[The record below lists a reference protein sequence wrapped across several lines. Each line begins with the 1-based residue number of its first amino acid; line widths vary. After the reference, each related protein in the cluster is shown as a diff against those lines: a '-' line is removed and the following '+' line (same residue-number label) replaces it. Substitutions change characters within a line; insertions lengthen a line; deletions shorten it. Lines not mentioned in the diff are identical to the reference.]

1 MITANDLKVK
11 GIKAI
16 EKELEERD
24 EAIISFRGK
33 PKYIVLDIEEYDRIR
48 ALELDLLYLQ
58 AQEEIKSGKAMR
70 VNSQEELEE
79 GPFKTPCQ
87 VSISNTF
94 LVVTPPT

>member
-33 PKYIVLDIEEYDRIR
+33 PKYIVLDIEEYETMR
-48 ALELDLLYLQ
+48 ALQIEVAYKELKKKKEQ
-58 AQEEIKSGKAMR
+58 GKAYR
-70 VNSQEELEE
+70 SDADTLIQRIENEL
-79 GPFKTPCQ
+79 
-87 VSISNTF
+87 
-94 LVVTPPT
+94 

>member
-16 EKELEERD
+16 EKELQERD

-33 PKYIVLDIEEYDRIR
+33 PKYIVLGIEKYDRIR

-58 AQEEIKSGKAMR
+58 AQEEIKSGKAIR
-70 VNSQEELEE
+70 ISTKKELEE
-79 GPFKTPCQ
+79 HLK
-87 VSISNTF
+87 N
-94 LVVTPPT
+94 L

>member
-33 PKYIVLDIEEYDRIR
+33 PKYIVLDIEEYEMMRSLQIEAAYKELKNKKEQDKAYISDANTLIQRIEN
-48 ALELDLLYLQ
+48 EL
-58 AQEEIKSGKAMR
+58 
-70 VNSQEELEE
+70 
-79 GPFKTPCQ
+79 
-87 VSISNTF
+87 
-94 LVVTPPT
+94 

>member
-24 EAIISFRGK
+24 EAVISFRGK

-70 VNSQEELEE
+70 ISTKEELEE
-79 GPFKTPCQ
+79 HLK
-87 VSISNTF
+87 S
-94 LVVTPPT
+94 L